1 MKIEAQY
8 LKFLFGGGIS
18 VSLDWSLF
26 IFLST
31 QLNFNFIVSK
41 ALGFVAGTLF
51 AFIFNGLITF
61 RTQLSGF
68 RFQRHLVIYCISLLL
83 NITVFNLVMRL
94 LPSSFGLNKPTALLA
109 ATSISISTNFIG
121 MRFWVFQKN
130 VSVHE

>member
-41 ALGFVAGTLF
+41 ALGFMAGTLF

-68 RFQRHLVIYCISLLL
+68 RFQRHLVTYCISLLL

>member
-51 AFIFNGLITF
+51 AFLFNGLITF

>member
-68 RFQRHLVIYCISLLL
+68 RFQRHLVIYSISLLL
-83 NITVFNLVMRL
+83 NITVFNLAMRL

-109 ATSISISTNFIG
+109 ATGISISTNFIG

>member
-41 ALGFVAGTLF
+41 ALGFMAGTLF

-68 RFQRHLVIYCISLLL
+68 RFQRHLFTYCISFLL

>member
-31 QLNFNFIVSK
+31 QLNFNLILSK

-51 AFIFNGLITF
+51 AFIFNSLITF

-68 RFQRHLVIYCISLLL
+68 RFQRHLFIYFISLLL
-83 NITVFNLVMRL
+83 NITVFNLAMIL

-109 ATSISISTNFIG
+109 ATGISISTNFVG
-121 MRFWVFQKN
+121 MRFWVFQKS
-130 VSVHE
+130 VSGHE